1 MNFLLADFSSTT
13 AQPPPPAPAAH
24 PRFARMTRFLRNL
37 LLFSVLLGAGIYA
50 LRLRFGAVVV
60 HPAAD
65 WLLLFFVVLTA
76 LTFWLTRRAYLR
88 DPESL
93 MTAWFS
99 TTALRLVLAL
109 VVVVTYLVRG
119 GAKAGHSTWT
129 FLGLFFL
136 LYFLYTGFEVWN
148 VVTNLRPFS
157 KQPSPEV

>member
-1 MNFLLADFSSTT
+1 MN
-13 AQPPPPAPAAH
+13 
-24 PRFARMTRFLRNL
+24 RFLRNL
-37 LLFSVLLGAGIYA
+37 LIFSVLLGAGLYG
-50 LRLRFGAVVV
+50 LRMQYGAELV
-60 HPAAD
+60 HPSAD

-76 LTFWLTRRAYLR
+76 LTFWLTWRAFQR

-109 VVVVTYLVRG
+109 GVVVTYLVRG
-119 GAKAGHSTWT
+119 GANAGHNTWT

-136 LYFLYTGFEVWN
+136 LYFLYTGFEVWS

-157 KQPSPEV
+157 KQPSSEA